1 MLICVATKLGSH
13 SNMTQRALITG
24 LNGFT
29 GNYMARELVDAGY
42 EVHGLELPEATTA
55 GRQSVDLCD
64 LEAVK
69 QAVQTIRPNVVVH
82 LAAIAFVAHGNA
94 ENFYRVNLIGTR
106 NLLEAL
112 SEVSDGL
119 DCVLLASS
127 ANIYGNRTEG
137 ILTEESLPEPAND
150 YAVSKLAME
159 NMARL
164 WMDRLPIVIARPFNY
179 TGVGQSENFLIPKIV
194 SHFRRKAPRIELGNL
209 DVWRDFND
217 VRAICKAYAGLLAK
231 RPIGEVFNVCSGV
244 GTSLREVIS
253 TMESLAGYHIELS
266 VNPAFVRPN
275 EVKVLTG
282 SAQRLSSLIPSWQQ
296 IPLEETLRW
305 MYSA

>member
-29 GNYMARELVDAGY
+29 GHYMARELVDAGY
-42 EVHGLELPEATTA
+42 EVHGLELPEATAA
-55 GRQSVDLCD
+55 GRQSVDLCN

-69 QAVQTIRPNVVVH
+69 QAVRTIRPNVVVH

-94 ENFYRVNLIGTR
+94 ENFYRVNLMGTR

-253 TMESLAGYHIELS
+253 TMVSLAGYHIELS

>member
-1 MLICVATKLGSH
+1 
-13 SNMTQRALITG
+13 MTQRALITG

-29 GNYMARELVDAGY
+29 GHYMARELVDAGY
-42 EVHGLELPEATTA
+42 EVHGLELPEAIAA
-55 GRQSVDLCD
+55 GRQSVDLCN

-69 QAVQTIRPNVVVH
+69 QAVRTIRPNVVVH

-94 ENFYRVNLIGTR
+94 ENFYRVNLMGTR

-119 DCVLLASS
+119 GCVLLASS

-217 VRAICKAYAGLLAK
+217 VRTICKAYAGLLAK